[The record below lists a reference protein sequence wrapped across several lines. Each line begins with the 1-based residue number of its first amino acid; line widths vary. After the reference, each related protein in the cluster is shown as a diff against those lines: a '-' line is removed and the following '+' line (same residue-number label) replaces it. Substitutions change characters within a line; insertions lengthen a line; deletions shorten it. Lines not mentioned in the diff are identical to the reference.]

1 MKEDIFDLMV
11 SNKESEY
18 IKKVGELEAEMIA
31 DFVEEFKEFPF
42 VGPLIKLGKIGVNYM
57 DLHFVRKIGKF
68 LSKSEHI
75 STEKKERFLQK
86 LDGRRRK
93 KLYEYLVHFLYVAES
108 DEKAEIMGYVYGE
121 RILDRIDD
129 EMLLRICAA
138 VNKSFVDDLKQ
149 LGLYLEPNADLNF
162 VTDNLNSYGLL
173 TGYLDQSVKEGA
185 LSMRTKHQLND
196 IGMSLYRILREN
208 GWFEEA

>member
-11 SNKESEY
+11 SERESEY
-18 IKKVGELEAEMIA
+18 IKKVGELEAEIIA
-31 DFVEEFKEFPF
+31 DFVEEFKDFPF

-75 STEKKERFLQK
+75 SNEKKERFLQK

-93 KLYEYLVHFLYVAES
+93 KLYEYLVHFLYVAEN

-121 RILDRIDD
+121 RVLDRIDD
-129 EMLLRICAA
+129 EMLLRLCAA
-138 VNKSFVDDLKQ
+138 VNKSFVDDLRQ
-149 LGLYLEPNADLNF
+149 LGAF
-162 VTDNLNSYGLL
+162 VQPSEASGYIADNLSACGLL
-173 TGYLDQSVKEGA
+173 TSS
-185 LSMRTKHQLND
+185 LSNRVENTTLMMSTSYQLND
-196 IGMSLYRILREN
+196 VGRTLHNILNEN
-208 GWFEEA
+208 GWF